1 MTEDSAFKYLK
12 RTGSIFVKA
21 SIIVNNSQMRIVVE
35 RYHSFGNAR
44 TAVRSWLN
52 SGWCATYIN
61 KTQAERM
68 GWYD

>member
-21 SIIVNNSQMRIVVE
+21 SIVNNNQMRIVVE
-35 RYHSFGNAR
+35 RYHSFGNAKI
-44 TAVRSWLN
+44 AVRSWLN
-52 SGWCATYIN
+52 SGWCTTYIN

-68 GWYD
+68 GWCD